1 MCTFE
6 GIFYILGV
14 EFCEVV
20 YTLLGGVGCWGQES
34 DDQDEVDVGF
44 GNSEHTVI
52 AVWL

>member
-20 YTLLGGVGCWGQES
+20 YALLGGVDCWGQES

-52 AVWL
+52 AV